1 MEQYLIECEGEGLRS
16 DARAVLPY
24 SKSICNRVLT
34 IQALSW
40 MKDGQLDT
48 AWCERLR
55 LGQEAVGPQS
65 DGICDDTRAM
75 LDWLVR
81 ADRLDGQTLDIGAAG
96 TAMRFSTALLSMLRT
111 DCVLTGSARMKE
123 RPIGLLVDALRCLG
137 ADIQYTEREGFP
149 PLRIRGGAMR
159 GGAVTLAGNVS
170 SQFISALLMVGP
182 MLEEGLQLR
191 LEGEI
196 ISRPYIDMTLR
207 EMQTAGAQVAWT
219 TERDIT
225 VEPVPY
231 RQSRTTFIERDWTA
245 ASYWY
250 EVLAL
255 GGREGSVLTLQGLL
269 EESTQGDRRVADIF
283 GHLGVQ
289 TTFVPDEAKTVVLT
303 KRGTPDERLD
313 WDFVETPDLA
323 QTVVVTCCLLGV
335 PFHFTGLQSLRIKE
349 TDRIAALQ
357 NELRKLGFS
366 IEADD
371 RQMWW
376 TGTAEPQIAQQ
387 TAAIDTYK
395 DHRMAMAFA
404 PAALRCGRIVLNDP
418 LVVSKSYPAFWE
430 ELRQTGLNLT
440 ERRS

>member
-1 MEQYLIECEGEGLRS
+1 M
-16 DARAVLPY
+16 
-24 SKSICNRVLT
+24 LT
-34 IQALSW
+34 IALSRW
-40 MKDGQLDT
+40 
-48 AWCERLR
+48 
-55 LGQEAVGPQS
+55 V
-65 DGICDDTRAM
+65 
-75 LDWLVR
+75 
-81 ADRLDGQTLDIGAAG
+81 
-96 TAMRFSTALLSMLRT
+96 LL
-111 DCVLTGSARMKE
+111 
-123 RPIGLLVDALRCLG
+123 
-137 ADIQYTEREGFP
+137 
-149 PLRIRGGAMR
+149 
-159 GGAVTLAGNVS
+159 
-170 SQFISALLMVGP
+170 
-182 MLEEGLQLR
+182 
-191 LEGEI
+191 
-196 ISRPYIDMTLR
+196 
-207 EMQTAGAQVAWT
+207 
-219 TERDIT
+219 
-225 VEPVPY
+225 PY

-250 EVLAL
+250 EVLTL
-255 GGREGSVLTLQGLL
+255 GGREGSTLTLQGLL

-404 PAALRCGRIVLNDP
+404 PAALRCGGIVINDP
-418 LVVSKSYPAFWE
+418 LVVSKSYPAFWQ
-430 ELRQTGLNLT
+430 ELRQIGLNLT